1 MRKAYAEP
9 ELELVKLHFGRM
21 MEGGDPGEGGGYIR
35 LSEPQVPTRVVD
47 DGE

>member
-9 ELELVKLHFGRM
+9 ELDIVKLHLERI
-21 MEGGDPGEGGGYIR
+21 MEGDPGEGGGDIR